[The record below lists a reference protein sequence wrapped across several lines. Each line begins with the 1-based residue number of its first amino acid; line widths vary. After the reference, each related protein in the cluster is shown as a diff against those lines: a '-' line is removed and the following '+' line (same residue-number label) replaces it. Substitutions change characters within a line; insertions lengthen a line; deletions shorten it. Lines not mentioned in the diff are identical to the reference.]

1 MTTPSESGIN
11 HPIEWAMESD
21 AEPMFMIADWLVKDT
36 LGTTEDAKTILTSKT
51 TSLGDLKRLK
61 TIFKHL
67 RIEGETTADRRLGAR
82 LYATTIAS
90 GLVFHEQLISDQSI
104 PRLIQ
109 AFIDLEEDG
118 NLPNVIRNVAR
129 QATELMPNFA

>member
-1 MTTPSESGIN
+1 
-11 HPIEWAMESD
+11 METD
-21 AEPMFMIADWLVKDT
+21 LDPLFMIADWLVKDALNT
-36 LGTTEDAKTILTSKT
+36 SDDAKTVLTSDST
-51 TSLGDLKRLK
+51 TVGDLMRLK

-90 GLVFHEQLISDQSI
+90 GLVFHQRLISEQSV

-109 AFIDLEEDG
+109 AFIELENDRDLPEG
-118 NLPNVIRNVAR
+118 IRSVAR
-129 QATELMPNFA
+129 QATELMPDFA

>member
-1 MTTPSESGIN
+1 
-11 HPIEWAMESD
+11 METN

-82 LYATTIAS
+82 LYATAIAS
-90 GLVFHEQLISDQSI
+90 GLVFHEQLISDQSV

-129 QATELMPNFA
+129 QATELMPGFA

>member
-1 MTTPSESGIN
+1 
-11 HPIEWAMESD
+11 METD